1 MLELSS
7 IFLGVI
13 PKDNFTFK
21 HPGAM
26 SHARWMSKAIY
37 CLKIFIFRE
46 QFKLSTRELNSL
58 RQICIFIVAI
68 YIRAW
73 FTSPSASSAP
83 NNDLVLMQRLIL
95 YGKINSS
102 VSQGAIKK
110 MEKHLWYL
118 SDKLAVMSL
127 FDDSV
132 QIDVKEKIVENLK
145 NRNPIETKARKY
157 EFKPEK
163 LDELLK
169 KDVSDFISTESVTLF
184 KDFDLPYDF
193 INEKVHN
200 WSNIKSFQ
208 ECKLFFN
215 KLAVVNDVAERGVAL
230 IEEYNKCLTKNEE
243 QLQYLLLVISEYRK
257 KFPNCNKKTLM

>member
-1 MLELSS
+1 MELSS
-7 IFLGVI
+7 IFLGVA

-21 HPGAM
+21 QPGAM

-46 QFKLSTRELNSL
+46 QFKLSARELNGL
-58 RQICIFIVAI
+58 RQICIFIVSI
-68 YIRAW
+68 YIKAW
-73 FTSPSASSAP
+73 FTSPSSAP
-83 NNDLVLMQRLIL
+83 NNDLNLMQQLIL
-95 YGKINSS
+95 YRKINSS

-132 QIDVKEKIVENLK
+132 PINVKKKMIENLK
-145 NRNPIETKARKY
+145 NRNPTKTKARKY
-157 EFKPEK
+157 EFKPEN
-163 LDELLK
+163 LTELLE
-169 KDVSDFISTESVTLF
+169 KDLSDFVSTESLGLF
-184 KDFDLPYDF
+184 KDFDLPYEF
-193 INEKVHN
+193 INEEVQN
-200 WSNIKSFQ
+200 WPNIDSFQ
-208 ECKLFFN
+208 ECKRFFN
-215 KLAVVNDVAERGVAL
+215 HLAVVNDVAERGVAL

-257 KFPNCNKKTLM
+257 KYPNCNKKTLM